1 MDAMYDQDDID
12 RAFADLDYLI
22 SEERGSPPR
31 SVGLCISCGGDS
43 FTHATSISSHP
54 GSIVCIPC
62 GTVQSNLVIWDQMYC
77 RTVPGKFSNYK
88 RIHHWH
94 ERISQL
100 VLLESQIPREHLL
113 KIARVLLD
121 GSTLILNKD
130 TIRAALRPLKMQMYI
145 EKWLQIIHRL
155 TGMRPP
161 VPGPCMLVHIDNMFM
176 ELQAPFDRM
185 IDRGTRKN
193 FLNYNYVFCRLLQM
207 TDCNNFCMFFPLIK
221 SKQKLK
227 ALDSL
232 WSDICKQLN
241 WPVTPLQTMAPFAVH
256 LTRPAALL
264 ESLESSIVDAEL
276 VESQTVLTRIE
287 CLPSDHQ
294 YTAASKRQRLR
305 SIQLERRSR
314 STAAAWKRHLREV
327 GLRLR

>member
-1 MDAMYDQDDID
+1 MYDQDDID

-22 SEERGSPPR
+22 CQERDSPPR
-31 SVGLCISCGGDS
+31 SDGICISCGGDS
-43 FTHATSISSHP
+43 FTHATSVSSHP
-54 GSIVCIPC
+54 GSIVCVSC

-77 RTVPGKFSNYK
+77 RTVPGRFSNYK

-100 VLLESQIPREHLL
+100 VLLESQIPHDHML

-121 GSTLILNKD
+121 GSTLVLNKD
-130 TIRAALRPLKMQMYI
+130 SIRAALRSLKMQSYI
-145 EKWLQIIHRL
+145 EKWLQIIFRL

-161 VPGPCMLVHIDNMFM
+161 VPGPCMLIHIDNMFM
-176 ELQAPFDRM
+176 ELQAPFDR
-185 IDRGTRKN
+185 IERGERKN

-207 TDCNNFCMFFPLIK
+207 TDCHRFCMFFPLIK
-221 SKQKLK
+221 SRQKLK
-227 ALDSL
+227 ALDSM
-232 WSDICKQLN
+232 WSDICVQLN
-241 WPVTPLQTMAPFAVH
+241 WPVEPLQTMAPFAVH
-256 LTRPAALL
+256 LSQPAALL
-264 ESLESSIVDAEL
+264 DQLESSIADAAKA
-276 VESQTVLTRIE
+276 ESQTEMSRTE
-287 CLPSDHQ
+287 YLPMDHQ
-294 YTAASKRQRLR
+294 YTAASKRQRHR